1 MTKDIATLLLALL
14 LCHALLLVHL
24 LTVRGTVLGRRPE
37 IRLLLAMLAICV
49 GDLLLM
55 WRQQL
60 SGPLWLLLSNTSIA
74 LGAVLLSAAARCLLT
89 GRSFSRCDLLLL
101 LGGAI
106 GLALLLVQAISEII
120 KRAAIM
126 QGLLP
131 DPNAD
136 AMSAHELAE
145 LEAVKLAQAITT
157 DKP

>member
-37 IRLLLAMLAICV
+37 IRLLLLAMLAICV

-60 SGPLWLLLSNTSIA
+60 SGSLWLLLSNTSIA

-101 LGGAI
+101 LLGGAI
-106 GLALLLVQAISEII
+106 GLALLL
-120 KRAAIM
+120 M
-126 QGLLP
+126 QG
-131 DPNAD
+131 A
-136 AMSAHELAE
+136 AYA
-145 LEAVKLAQAITT
+145 
-157 DKP
+157 